1 MTGRVE
7 KTQAYGVVG
16 RINAADLTFVFS
28 VFKDFPHAK
37 SSQCNVTENMCITEL
52 YFLIKTKPSGLH
64 LPVTIREAELTLFPF
79 TATLQ

>member
-1 MTGRVE
+1 MEGAVTGRVE

-37 SSQCNVTENMCITEL
+37 SSQCNVTENMCITES
-52 YFLIKTKPSGLH
+52 YTS
-64 LPVTIREAELTLFPF
+64 
-79 TATLQ
+79 